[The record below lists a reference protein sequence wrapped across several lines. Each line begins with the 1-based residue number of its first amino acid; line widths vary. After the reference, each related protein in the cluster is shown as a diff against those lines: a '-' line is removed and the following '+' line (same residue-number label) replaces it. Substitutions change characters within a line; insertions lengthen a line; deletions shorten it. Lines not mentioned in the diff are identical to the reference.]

1 MEERIV
7 IVGYKPKA
15 GRAEDLHQLMRE
27 HLSTLKSQ
35 NLVTDR
41 APIMMK
47 AEDGTIIEVFE
58 WKSKAAIEEAHSNP
72 VVLKMWGKYSEVCE
86 YIPVGQ
92 VEEISKLFSQF
103 TPFLLNPES
112 H

>member
-15 GRAEDLHQLMRE
+15 GKGEALHHLMRA

-41 APIMMK
+41 ASVIME

-58 WKSKAAIEEAHSNP
+58 WKSKVAIQQAHANP
-72 VVLKMWGKYSEVCE
+72 VVLKMWEKFGEVCE

-103 TPFLLNPES
+103 KPFY
-112 H
+112 

>member
-15 GRAEDLHQLMRE
+15 GKTAALHQLMRV

-35 NLVTDR
+35 NLVSDR
-41 APIMMK
+41 ASIIME
-47 AEDGTIIEVFE
+47 AEGGTIIEVFE
-58 WKSKAAIEEAHSNP
+58 WKSKVAIEQAHSNP
-72 VVLKMWGKYSEVCE
+72 VVLKMWEKFGEVCE

-92 VEEISKLFSQF
+92 VEEIAKLFSQF
-103 TPFLLNPES
+103 TPFY
-112 H
+112 

>member
-15 GRAEDLHQLMRE
+15 GKVDALHELMRQ
-27 HLSTLKSQ
+27 HLSILKSQ

-41 APIMMK
+41 ASIIMESK
-47 AEDGTIIEVFE
+47 DGTIIEVFE
-58 WKSKAAIEEAHSNP
+58 WKSKFAIEQAHSNP
-72 VVLKMWGKYSEVCE
+72 VVLKMWEKYAEACE

-92 VEEISKLFSQF
+92 VEEISKLFSEF
-103 TPFLLNPES
+103 TPFR
-112 H
+112 